1 MMKKKNTMTDSAR
14 YANLMR
20 AVEYSRAENLPN
32 LVAYTQKQ
40 LSYAYCCR
48 MWALPKLDPVMLWV
62 DLAGLEP
69 CQAAIDAYR
78 NIRNWTWAG
87 WWIAIASKLKV
98 LSQHLVIQVLFAKM
112 EGYGC
117 DPHYVKFDL
126 RQDSVVQG
134 TGALRQPT
142 VTTIK
147 GVDLRHETDAYDRV
161 TETDAYDRVTAG
173 QFVRQCASPAAAE
186 ESEIDI
192 FAELNSFFSGNFA
205 PMNPS
210 KSR

>member
-1 MMKKKNTMTDSAR
+1 
-14 YANLMR
+14 
-20 AVEYSRAENLPN
+20 
-32 LVAYTQKQ
+32 
-40 LSYAYCCR
+40 
-48 MWALPKLDPVMLWV
+48 
-62 DLAGLEP
+62 
-69 CQAAIDAYR
+69 
-78 NIRNWTWAG
+78 
-87 WWIAIASKLKV
+87 
-98 LSQHLVIQVLFAKM
+98 
-112 EGYGC
+112 
-117 DPHYVKFDL
+117 
-126 RQDSVVQG
+126 
-134 TGALRQPT
+134 